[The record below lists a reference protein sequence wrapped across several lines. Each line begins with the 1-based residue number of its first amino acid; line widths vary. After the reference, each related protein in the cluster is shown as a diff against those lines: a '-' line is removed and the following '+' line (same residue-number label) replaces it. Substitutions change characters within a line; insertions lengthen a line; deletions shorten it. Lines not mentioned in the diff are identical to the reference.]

1 MLSAS
6 ALRMRMTP
14 FRQFVFMFELTL
26 AIQTFHMI
34 EHIAQVLQKFVFNA
48 PSAHGLIGSFDV
60 EQVHFIFNLFY
71 LGTLIYVTL
80 GWLTYGGQVCKR
92 QKLMGALL
100 VVVTLVQGYHML
112 EHSAKFVQFLNSGIQ
127 GTPGLL
133 GAHFDGVIFH
143 AAMNTIVFL
152 PVLIVFICSGLCASE
167 CGECAGV
174 IARARRK
181 LSALM
186 RRSNARRVLE

>member
-1 MLSAS
+1 MLSCS
-6 ALRMRMTP
+6 ALRMTP

-26 AIQTFHMI
+26 AVQTFHMV
-34 EHIAQVLQKFVFNA
+34 EHIAQVLQKFAFNS

-60 EQVHFIFNLFY
+60 EQVHFLFNLIY

-80 GWLTYGGQVCKR
+80 GWLTFGGQVCKR
-92 QKLMGALL
+92 QRMLGALL
-100 VVVTLVQGYHML
+100 VVVTIVQSYHML

-143 AAMNTIVFL
+143 AAMNTLVFVPVAIVF
-152 PVLIVFICSGLCASE
+152 VCSGLGASE
-167 CGECAGV
+167 CGECAGL
-174 IARARRK
+174 IARGRRR
-181 LSALM
+181 LSAFV
-186 RRSNARRVLE
+186 RRFNARRVLE